1 MPTNTTAY
9 SVGDQARLTFSVLST
24 AGAGANT
31 SVTFIVNPPPDST
44 GVAWVRAAGPTT
56 AGTTAI
62 SHVATGQWQADYL
75 ITEPGR
81 HTFAMRSTGLV
92 TLSTDGA
99 FTARALGASS

>member
-9 SVGDQARLTFSVLST
+9 SVGDEARLTFTVLST

-31 SVTFIVNPPPDST
+31 SVTFIVNPPT
-44 GVAWVRAAGPTT
+44 GAAWVRSAGPTT

-62 SHVATGQWQADYL
+62 NHTATGVWQADYL

-81 HTFAMRSTGLV
+81 HTFAMRSTGTV
-92 TLSTDGA
+92 TLTTDGA